1 MPKPTTRRACHPSR
15 IPSSSGPSSMLAHSP
30 SPIPLRPQCPPAAPC
45 PLPRPSL
52 SHPLSFSPGRILIWN
67 LQRHPPR
74 LPPLGKVT
82 NWTDWCH
89 SGSPET
95 PPGSRSWSQPL
106 RWEVVVVATPLLPS
120 TPGPCTPPSHHST
133 CKPNSA
139 SVAPAMSPV
148 GLNPVTVRWVHLCGS
163 GEEN

>member
-1 MPKPTTRRACHPSR
+1 MSKPTTSRACHPSR
-15 IPSSSGPSSMLAHSP
+15 IPSSSGPSSTLAHSP
-30 SPIPLRPQCPPAAPC
+30 SPIPLRHQCPPAAPVPC
-45 PLPRPSL
+45 PVPHSLTLCL
-52 SHPLSFSPGRILIWN
+52 SHLAELSSGTL
-67 LQRHPPR
+67 RHLPR

-106 RWEVVVVATPLLPS
+106 RWEVGVVATPLLPP
-120 TPGPCTPPSHHST
+120 TLGPCTPPSHHST
-133 CKPNSA
+133 CKSNSS

-148 GLNPVTVRWVHLCGS
+148 GLNPVTVRWVHLWGS
-163 GEEN
+163 GEN